1 MVSTQISG
9 MKTLGVIL
17 NPAAKINK
25 KHSSDIVGG
34 FRQIFGESAL
44 VTSTYDKSEIPGVMK
59 EFQAEGIKLLLISGG
74 DGTICNVLTTY
85 INLFGEAGLP
95 VIVPLMGGTINM
107 IGDDAGLRKDQFQ
120 VSKNLHSLILNK
132 RPIPV
137 IKRGLIKVTDPHLP
151 RPGYGFTWIDG
162 LLYRFLLDYYNQGA
176 GVQVASMM
184 AVKLVLNSLSNT
196 DDSEFNDIESRV
208 YIGNEKLPYE
218 NHLLIIASSLKKF
231 VFGFDIFKEEAK
243 PGKTFN
249 AVYMRSEYQKKEK
262 LKIPLGLYRSL
273 ESDPS
278 GNFINR
284 SVDTMVVEK
293 NSGYIIDGEIYN
305 HSEEDTITLESGPE
319 LRIYSPKGK
328 CSLEIY

>member
-1 MVSTQISG
+1 

-25 KHSSDIVGG
+25 KHTSDIVEGFSNI
-34 FRQIFGESAL
+34 FRQSAL
-44 VTSTYDKSEIPGVMK
+44 VRCTYDKSEIPGVMR
-59 EFQAEGIKLLLISGG
+59 EFNGEGIKLLLISGG
-74 DGTICNVLTTY
+74 DGTICNVLTSY
-85 INLFGEAGLP
+85 INLFGEEGLP
-95 VIVPLMGGTINM
+95 IIVPLMGGTINM

-120 VSKNLHSLILNK
+120 VSKNLHDSLRKK

-137 IKRGLIKVTDPHLP
+137 IKRGLVKVIDPHLP
-151 RPGYGFTWIDG
+151 EPGYGFTWIDG
-162 LLYRFLLDYYNQGA
+162 LLYRVLLDYYNQGA

-184 AVKLVLNSLSNT
+184 AVKLVLNSLSNA
-196 DDSEFNDIESRV
+196 DDSEFSDIESRV
-208 YIGNEKLPYE
+208 FIENEKLPHE

-231 VFGFDIFKEEAK
+231 VFGFDIFKDEAK

-249 AVYMRSEYQKKEK
+249 AVYMRSEYLKKEK

-273 ESDPS
+273 ESDPG

-284 SVDTMVVEK
+284 SAKTMVVEK

-305 HSEEDTITLESGPE
+305 HSKEDTITLESGPE
-319 LRIYSPKGK
+319 LNIYSPKGVK
-328 CSLEIY
+328 EIRL